1 MLMRYLALM
10 HYVVSQTDRQMDSQ
24 TSDTTIP
31 KAAAG
36 PQTKGGHLLYDKD
49 DRVTSQ
55 VFRHTQDGGGTGIK
69 EELIS
74 TINPF

>member
-1 MLMRYLALM
+1 MGFSSIRFKDKVLGSHLSVMLMRYLALM

-36 PQTKGGHLLYDKD
+36 PQTKGGHLL
-49 DRVTSQ
+49 
-55 VFRHTQDGGGTGIK
+55 
-69 EELIS
+69 
-74 TINPF
+74 